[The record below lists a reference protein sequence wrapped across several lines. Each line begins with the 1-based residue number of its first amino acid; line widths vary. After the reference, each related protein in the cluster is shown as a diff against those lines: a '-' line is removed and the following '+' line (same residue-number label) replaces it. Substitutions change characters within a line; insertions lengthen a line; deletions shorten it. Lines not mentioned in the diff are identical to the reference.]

1 MRHRRRF
8 TTLIAAPAIA
18 LVGLVA
24 IDPAAA
30 QADCSPPSIAQAAAM
45 SDAVFVATTLDPVE
59 GTDNTFE
66 VRASDIYK
74 GSPGAFLTV
83 RGGFYEDAA
92 FLKADRQY
100 LFFASK
106 PRGVWVAMG
115 CGATRP
121 ISSRVIAQVDR
132 ALGPA
137 TPLRV
142 PGTPDP
148 ATPDSG
154 PTESPTAT
162 PDPGPKTSEA
172 AAEDGSDSD
181 TWVWV
186 GAGVLLMAGAGGVAA
201 VRRSRRW
208 T

>member
-8 TTLIAAPAIA
+8 TTLMAAPAMA
-18 LVGLVA
+18 LVGVVVTG
-24 IDPAAA
+24 PAAA
-30 QADCSPPSIAQAAAM
+30 QADCSPPSIAQAAAV

-83 RGGFYEDAA
+83 SGGSYEDAA
-92 FLKADRQY
+92 FLKDDRQY
-100 LFFASK
+100 LVFASNPK
-106 PRGVWVAMG
+106 GDWVALG

-121 ISSRVIAQVDR
+121 ISSRVIAQADR

-137 TPLRV
+137 TPLRA
-142 PGTPDP
+142 P
-148 ATPDSG
+148 ATTPDSG
-154 PTESPTAT
+154 ATESPTAT
-162 PDPGPKTSEA
+162 PDSGPKTSEA